1 MQFSRP
7 FIIFAA
13 KSKDKTL
20 QKPEG
25 MKLLLLSTPEFFVEE
40 DTIINALFEEGLD
53 GFHMRKPNSE
63 PIYCERLL
71 TLLPDQWHSKVVV
84 HEHFY
89 LKEEFGLKGIHLSSG
104 DDQPPIN
111 YRGHIS
117 RSCHTM
123 DELRTLRNGTDYVF
137 LSPIFDSISKPD
149 RKAGFTTDELYNATR
164 QGLIDRKVMAA
175 GGINADTLP
184 QLTEYGFGG
193 AVILGDLWTRFN
205 IHSGLDYK
213 EVIAHFRKLR
223 KAAG

>member
-1 MQFSRP
+1 
-7 FIIFAA
+7 
-13 KSKDKTL
+13 
-20 QKPEG
+20 

-40 DTIINALFEEGLD
+40 DTIITALFEEGLD

-71 TLLPDQWHSKVVV
+71 TLLPEQWHSKVVV

-89 LKEEFGLKGIHLSSG
+89 LKEEFGLKGIHLSQNN
-104 DDQPPIN
+104 DVPPPH
-111 YRGHIS
+111 YRGHLS
-117 RSCHTM
+117 RSCHTL
-123 DELRTLRNGTDYVF
+123 DELRTLREGTDYVF
-137 LSPIFDSISKPD
+137 LSPVYNSISNPT
-149 RKAGFTTDELYNATR
+149 RKAGFTSEELYNATR

-175 GGINADTLP
+175 GGINAETLP
-184 QLTEYGFGG
+184 LLADYGFGG
-193 AVILGDLWTRFN
+193 AVILGDLWTRFD